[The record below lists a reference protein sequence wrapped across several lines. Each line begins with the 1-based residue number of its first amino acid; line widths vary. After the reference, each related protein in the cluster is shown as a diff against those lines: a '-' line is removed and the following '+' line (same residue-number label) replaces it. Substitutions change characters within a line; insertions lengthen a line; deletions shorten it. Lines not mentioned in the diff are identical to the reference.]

1 MWDMGCNLFHATWSE
16 MGEEERMRE
25 RERER
30 ERERSYELSEFK
42 CVSVIVLPL
51 CGYKMSIRNDNVV
64 GLLAKWLARF

>member
-1 MWDMGCNLFHATWSE
+1 MYEKFGGREIVGRRESE
-16 MGEEERMRE
+16 Q
-25 RERER
+25 R